1 MVRFTIPLIFLTL
14 LTNCSMSH
22 DKKVKALEKK
32 IGYYAPSNSW
42 ESSWENVISASD
54 KLLKYVPN
62 HPRAHF
68 EKGIA
73 LHKLGKYK
81 KAINSFDQAIKY
93 IHLTEPSYTKMV
105 LTNSYYE
112 KAQCL
117 RALGKLEEALK
128 YFDLAIKHGL
138 DHRHIHHERT
148 EVLMELGKELD

>member
-1 MVRFTIPLIFLTL
+1 MVRCAVFLISLTL
-14 LTNCSMSH
+14 HTSCSMSH
-22 DKKVKALEKK
+22 DKKVKELEKK
-32 IGYYAPSNSW
+32 IGYYAPSKSW

-81 KAINSFDQAIKY
+81 ETINSFDQAIKY
-93 IHLTEPSYTKMV
+93 IHLAKPSYTKMV

-117 RALGKLEEALK
+117 RALGKLEEALE
-128 YFDLAIKHGL
+128 YFDLAKCTLIIKSEFINKL
-138 DHRHIHHERT
+138 LPKRKI
-148 EVLMELGKELD
+148 